1 MIHNIGKRVI
11 IMSMYTNPNADT
23 FTSSAQNHAHCLH
36 HLELSVNASLQRED
50 GTNLCVDAD
59 FEVDAFARLLLW
71 RQEHCTMQQLS
82 VAQLDE
88 LLCWIMQKLKI
99 EAQIASYLAEHPEG
113 ATSFSPETLE
123 SVRSKAQYLYWHLL
137 VLYEDGTVQQLSGQD
152 SLPSWLNELVQK
164 LMTYIPEENS
174 SHKN

>member
-11 IMSMYTNPNADT
+11 IMSMYNTPNADT
-23 FTSSAQNHAHCLH
+23 FTSSAQNLAPRLH
-36 HLELSVNASLQRED
+36 HLELSVNASLRRED

-88 LLCWIMQKLKI
+88 LLCWIIQELQLEK
-99 EAQIASYLAEHPEG
+99 QIAEHPEG
-113 ATSFSPETLE
+113 ATIFSPETLE
-123 SVRSKAQYLYWHLL
+123 SLRGKTQYLYWHLL
-137 VLYEDGTVQQLSGQD
+137 VLYEDGTVQQISGQD

-164 LMTYIPEENS
+164 LMTYIPEETGS
-174 SHKN
+174 RKN

>member
-1 MIHNIGKRVI
+1 MP
-11 IMSMYTNPNADT
+11 MYNHSNVDT
-23 FTSSAQNHAHCLH
+23 FTSSTQNHTSRLH

-88 LLCWIMQKLKI
+88 LLCWIMQELQLEKKIMEHLK
-99 EAQIASYLAEHPEG
+99 G
-113 ATSFSPETLE
+113 ATVISPETLE
-123 SVRSKAQYLYWHLL
+123 SLRGNAQYLYWHLL
-137 VLYEDGTVQQLSGQD
+137 VLYEDGTVRQISGQD

-164 LMTYIPEENS
+164 LMTYIPEKPS
-174 SHKN
+174 SDKN

>member
-1 MIHNIGKRVI
+1 
-11 IMSMYTNPNADT
+11 MSMYTNPNADT
-23 FTSSAQNHAHCLH
+23 FTSSAQNHAPRLH

-71 RQEHCTMQQLS
+71 RQAHCTMQQLS

-88 LLCWIMQKLKI
+88 LLCWIMQELQLEKKIMEHLK
-99 EAQIASYLAEHPEG
+99 G
-113 ATSFSPETLE
+113 ATVISSESLE
-123 SVRSKAQYLYWHLL
+123 SLQGKAQYLYWHLR
-137 VLYEDGTVQQLSGQD
+137 VLYYEDGTVRQISGQD

>member
-1 MIHNIGKRVI
+1 MP
-11 IMSMYTNPNADT
+11 MYNTPNADT
-23 FTSSAQNHAHCLH
+23 FTSSDQNHAPRLH

-82 VAQLDE
+82 LAQLDE
-88 LLCWIMQKLKI
+88 LLCWIMKELQLEK
-99 EAQIASYLAEHPEG
+99 QIAGHPED
-113 ATSFSPETLE
+113 ATVISPEVQE
-123 SVRSKAQYLYWHLL
+123 SLRGKAQYLYWHLL
-137 VLYEDGTVQQLSGQD
+137 VLYENGTVRQISGQD
-152 SLPSWLNELVQK
+152 NLPSWLNELVQK
-164 LMTYIPEENS
+164 LMTYIPEEII

>member
-1 MIHNIGKRVI
+1 
-11 IMSMYTNPNADT
+11 MSMYNTPNADT
-23 FTSSAQNHAHCLH
+23 FTFSAQNHASRLH

-88 LLCWIMQKLKI
+88 LLCWIMKELQLEK
-99 EAQIASYLAEHPEG
+99 QIAGHPED
-113 ATSFSPETLE
+113 ATVISPEVQE
-123 SVRSKAQYLYWHLL
+123 SLRGKAQYLYWHLL
-137 VLYEDGTVQQLSGQD
+137 VLYEDGTVRQISGQD
-152 SLPSWLNELVQK
+152 NLPSWLNVLVQK
-164 LMTYIPEENS
+164 LMTYIPEETGS
-174 SHKN
+174 RKN

>member
-11 IMSMYTNPNADT
+11 IMSMYNTPNADT
-23 FTSSAQNHAHCLH
+23 FTSSAQNLAPRLH

-88 LLCWIMQKLKI
+88 LLCWIMQELQLEKKIMEHLK
-99 EAQIASYLAEHPEG
+99 G
-113 ATSFSPETLE
+113 ATVISSESLE
-123 SVRSKAQYLYWHLL
+123 RLQGKAQFLYWHLL
-137 VLYEDGTVQQLSGQD
+137 VLYEDGTVRQLSGQD

-164 LMTYIPEENS
+164 LMTYIPEKPS
-174 SHKN
+174 SYKN

>member
-1 MIHNIGKRVI
+1 
-11 IMSMYTNPNADT
+11 MSMYNTPNADT
-23 FTSSAQNHAHCLH
+23 FTFSAQNHASRLH

-50 GTNLCVDAD
+50 GTPLCVDAD

-71 RQEHCTMQQLS
+71 RQAHCTLQQLS

-113 ATSFSPETLE
+113 ATIFSPETLE
-123 SVRSKAQYLYWHLL
+123 SLRGKAQYLYWHLL
-137 VLYEDGTVQQLSGQD
+137 VLYEDGTVRQISGQD
-152 SLPSWLNELVQK
+152 NLPSWLNVLVQK
-164 LMTYIPEENS
+164 LMTYIPEETGS
-174 SHKN
+174 RKN

>member
-23 FTSSAQNHAHCLH
+23 FTSSAQNLAPRLH

-82 VAQLDE
+82 VVQLDE
-88 LLCWIMQKLKI
+88 LLCWIMQELQLEKKIMEHLK
-99 EAQIASYLAEHPEG
+99 G
-113 ATSFSPETLE
+113 ATVISPEKLE
-123 SVRSKAQYLYWHLL
+123 SLRGNTQYLYWHLL
-137 VLYEDGTVQQLSGQD
+137 VLYEDGTVRQLSGQG

-164 LMTYIPEENS
+164 LMTYIPEKPNS
-174 SHKN
+174 YKN

>member
-1 MIHNIGKRVI
+1 
-11 IMSMYTNPNADT
+11 MSMYTNPNADM
-23 FTSSAQNHAHCLH
+23 FACNAQNHTSHLH

-82 VAQLDE
+82 IAQLDE
-88 LLCWIMQKLKI
+88 LLCWIMQELQLEKKIMEHLK
-99 EAQIASYLAEHPEG
+99 G
-113 ATSFSPETLE
+113 ATVISPETLE
-123 SVRSKAQYLYWHLL
+123 SLRGKAQYLYWHLL
-137 VLYEDGTVQQLSGQD
+137 VLYEDGTVQQISGQD

>member
-1 MIHNIGKRVI
+1 MP
-11 IMSMYTNPNADT
+11 MYTNPNADT
-23 FTSSAQNHAHCLH
+23 FACNAQNHASHLH
-36 HLELSVNASLQRED
+36 HLELSINASLQRED

-88 LLCWIMQKLKI
+88 LLRWIMQKLKI
-99 EAQIASYLAEHPEG
+99 EAQITFYLAEHPEG

-123 SVRSKAQYLYWHLL
+123 SVRGKTQYLDWHLL
-137 VLYEDGTVQQLSGQD
+137 VLYEDGTVRQISGQD

-164 LMTYIPEENS
+164 LMTYIPEKPS
-174 SHKN
+174 SYKI

>member
-1 MIHNIGKRVI
+1 
-11 IMSMYTNPNADT
+11 MSMYNTPNADT
-23 FTSSAQNHAHCLH
+23 FTSSAQNLALRLH
-36 HLELSVNASLQRED
+36 HLELSVNASLRRED

-88 LLCWIMQKLKI
+88 LLCWIMQELQLEKKIMEHLK
-99 EAQIASYLAEHPEG
+99 G
-113 ATSFSPETLE
+113 ATVISPEVQE
-123 SVRSKAQYLYWHLL
+123 SLRGKAQYLYWHLL
-137 VLYEDGTVQQLSGQD
+137 VLYEDGTVRQISGQD
-152 SLPSWLNELVQK
+152 NLPSWLNELVQK
-164 LMTYIPEENS
+164 LMTYIPEETG

>member
-1 MIHNIGKRVI
+1 MP
-11 IMSMYTNPNADT
+11 MYTNPNADT
-23 FTSSAQNHAHCLH
+23 FACNALNHVSRLH
-36 HLELSVNASLQRED
+36 HLEFSVNASLRRED

-88 LLCWIMQKLKI
+88 LLCWIMQELQLEKRI
-99 EAQIASYLAEHPEG
+99 MEHPTG
-113 ATSFSPETLE
+113 ATVISPEVQE
-123 SVRSKAQYLYWHLL
+123 SLRGKAQYLYWHLL
-137 VLYEDGTVQQLSGQD
+137 VLYEDGTVRQISGQD

-164 LMTYIPEENS
+164 LMTYIPEKPS
-174 SHKN
+174 SYKN

>member
-1 MIHNIGKRVI
+1 
-11 IMSMYTNPNADT
+11 MSMYNTPNADT
-23 FTSSAQNHAHCLH
+23 FTSSAQNLAPRLH
-36 HLELSVNASLQRED
+36 HLELSVNASLRRED

-88 LLCWIMQKLKI
+88 LLCWIIQELQLEK
-99 EAQIASYLAEHPEG
+99 QIAEHPEG
-113 ATSFSPETLE
+113 ATIFSPETLE
-123 SVRSKAQYLYWHLL
+123 SLRGKTQYLYWHLL
-137 VLYEDGTVQQLSGQD
+137 VLYEDGTVQQISGQD

-164 LMTYIPEENS
+164 LMTYIPEKPS
-174 SHKN
+174 SYKN

>member
-1 MIHNIGKRVI
+1 
-11 IMSMYTNPNADT
+11 MSMYTNPNADT
-23 FTSSAQNHAHCLH
+23 FTSSDQNHAPRLR
-36 HLELSVNASLQRED
+36 HLELSVNASLRRED

-88 LLCWIMQKLKI
+88 LLCWIMQELQLEKKIMEHLK
-99 EAQIASYLAEHPEG
+99 G
-113 ATSFSPETLE
+113 ATVISPEVQE
-123 SVRSKAQYLYWHLL
+123 SLRGKTQYLYWHLL
-137 VLYEDGTVQQLSGQD
+137 VLYEDGTVRQISGQD

-164 LMTYIPEENS
+164 LMTYIPEKPS
-174 SHKN
+174 PYKN

>member
-1 MIHNIGKRVI
+1 
-11 IMSMYTNPNADT
+11 MSMYNTPNADT

-36 HLELSVNASLQRED
+36 HLELSVNASLQRVD
-50 GTNLCVDAD
+50 GTPLCVDAD

-88 LLCWIMQKLKI
+88 LLCWIMQELQLEKKI
-99 EAQIASYLAEHPEG
+99 AEHPEG
-113 ATSFSPETLE
+113 ATIILPETLE
-123 SVRSKAQYLYWHLL
+123 SLRDKAQYLYWHLL
-137 VLYEDGTVQQLSGQD
+137 VLYEDGTVRQISGQD

-164 LMTYIPEENS
+164 LMTYIPEKPS
-174 SHKN
+174 SYKN

>member
-1 MIHNIGKRVI
+1 
-11 IMSMYTNPNADT
+11 MSMYINPNADT
-23 FTSSAQNHAHCLH
+23 FACNLQNHASHLH
-36 HLELSVNASLQRED
+36 HLELSVNASLRRED

-88 LLCWIMQKLKI
+88 LLCWIVQKLKI
-99 EAQIASYLAEHPEG
+99 EAQIASYLAAHPEG
-113 ATSFSPETLE
+113 ATSFSPEKLE
-123 SVRSKAQYLYWHLL
+123 SLRGNAQYLYWHLL
-137 VLYEDGTVQQLSGQD
+137 VLYENGTVRQISGQGN
-152 SLPSWLNELVQK
+152 LPSWLNELVQK
-164 LMTYIPEENS
+164 LMTYIPEEAI

>member
-11 IMSMYTNPNADT
+11 IMSMYNTPNADT
-23 FTSSAQNHAHCLH
+23 FTSSAQNLAPRLH

-71 RQEHCTMQQLS
+71 RQAHCTMQQLS
-82 VAQLDE
+82 VTQLDE
-88 LLCWIMQKLKI
+88 LLCWIMQELQLEK
-99 EAQIASYLAEHPEG
+99 QIAKHPEG
-113 ATSFSPETLE
+113 ATVISPETLE
-123 SVRSKAQYLYWHLL
+123 SLRGKTQYLYWHLL
-137 VLYEDGTVQQLSGQD
+137 VLYEDGTVRQLSGQG

-164 LMTYIPEENS
+164 LMTYIPEKPTS
-174 SHKN
+174 YKN

>member
-1 MIHNIGKRVI
+1 MP
-11 IMSMYTNPNADT
+11 MYNNPNADT
-23 FTSSAQNHAHCLH
+23 FTSSDQNHAPRLH

-88 LLCWIMQKLKI
+88 LLCWIMQELQLEK
-99 EAQIASYLAEHPEG
+99 QIAEHPEEV
-113 ATSFSPETLE
+113 AALSPEKLE
-123 SVRSKAQYLYWHLL
+123 SLRGKTQYLYWHLL
-137 VLYEDGTVQQLSGQD
+137 VLYEDETMRQISGQD

-164 LMTYIPEENS
+164 LMTYIPEEPNS
-174 SHKN
+174 YKK

>member
-1 MIHNIGKRVI
+1 
-11 IMSMYTNPNADT
+11 MSMYTNHNADT
-23 FTSSAQNHAHCLH
+23 FTSSDQNHAPRLH
-36 HLELSVNASLQRED
+36 HLELSINASLQRED
-50 GTNLCVDAD
+50 GTDLCVDAD

-71 RQEHCTMQQLS
+71 RQEHCTLQQLS

-88 LLCWIMQKLKI
+88 LLCWIMQELQLEKQLD
-99 EAQIASYLAEHPEG
+99 SYLAEHPEG

-123 SVRSKAQYLYWHLL
+123 SLRGKTQYLYWHLL
-137 VLYEDGTVQQLSGQD
+137 VLYEDGTVRQIFGQD

-164 LMTYIPEENS
+164 LMTYIPDENS

>member
-11 IMSMYTNPNADT
+11 IMSMYNTPNADT
-23 FTSSAQNHAHCLH
+23 FTSSDQNHAPRLH
-36 HLELSVNASLQRED
+36 HLELSVNASLRRED

-88 LLCWIMQKLKI
+88 LLCWIIQELQLEK
-99 EAQIASYLAEHPEG
+99 QIAEHPEG
-113 ATSFSPETLE
+113 ATIFSPETLE
-123 SVRSKAQYLYWHLL
+123 SLRGKTQYLYWHLL
-137 VLYEDGTVQQLSGQD
+137 VLYEDGTVRQISGQD
-152 SLPSWLNELVQK
+152 SMPSWLNELVQK
-164 LMTYIPEENS
+164 HMTYIPEKPS
-174 SHKN
+174 SYKN

>member
-1 MIHNIGKRVI
+1 
-11 IMSMYTNPNADT
+11 MSMYNTPNADT
-23 FTSSAQNHAHCLH
+23 FTSSAQNHAPRLH

-88 LLCWIMQKLKI
+88 LLCWSMQKLQLEKKI
-99 EAQIASYLAEHPEG
+99 AEHPEG
-113 ATSFSPETLE
+113 ATIILPETLE
-123 SVRSKAQYLYWHLL
+123 RLRGKAQYLYWHLL
-137 VLYEDGTVQQLSGQD
+137 VLYEDGTVQQISGQD

-164 LMTYIPEENS
+164 LMTYIPEKPS
-174 SHKN
+174 SYKN

>member
-1 MIHNIGKRVI
+1 MP
-11 IMSMYTNPNADT
+11 MYNTPNADT
-23 FTSSAQNHAHCLH
+23 FTSSAQNHAPRLH

-71 RQEHCTMQQLS
+71 RQAHCTMQQLS

-88 LLCWIMQKLKI
+88 LLRWIMQELQLEKRI
-99 EAQIASYLAEHPEG
+99 MEHPNG
-113 ATSFSPETLE
+113 ATVISPEVQE
-123 SVRSKAQYLYWHLL
+123 SLRGKAQYLYWHLL
-137 VLYEDGTVQQLSGQD
+137 VLYEDGTVRQISGQD

-164 LMTYIPEENS
+164 LMTYIPEETG

>member
-1 MIHNIGKRVI
+1 MP
-11 IMSMYTNPNADT
+11 MYANPNADT
-23 FTSSAQNHAHCLH
+23 FTSSAQNHAPRLH

-71 RQEHCTMQQLS
+71 RQAHCTMQQLS

-88 LLCWIMQKLKI
+88 LLWWIMQELQLEKRI
-99 EAQIASYLAEHPEG
+99 MEHPKG
-113 ATSFSPETLE
+113 ATVISPEVQE
-123 SVRSKAQYLYWHLL
+123 SLRGKAQYLYWHLL
-137 VLYEDGTVQQLSGQD
+137 VLYEDGTVQQISGQD

-164 LMTYIPEENS
+164 LMTYIPEEPNS
-174 SHKN
+174 YKK

>member
-1 MIHNIGKRVI
+1 MP
-11 IMSMYTNPNADT
+11 MYNNPNADT
-23 FTSSAQNHAHCLH
+23 FTSSDQNHAPRLH

-50 GTNLCVDAD
+50 STNLCVDAD

-88 LLCWIMQKLKI
+88 LLCWIMQELQLEKKIMEHLK
-99 EAQIASYLAEHPEG
+99 G
-113 ATSFSPETLE
+113 ATVISPETLE
-123 SVRSKAQYLYWHLL
+123 SLRGNAQYLYWHLL
-137 VLYEDGTVQQLSGQD
+137 VLYEDGTVRQLSGQG

-164 LMTYIPEENS
+164 LMTYIPEETGS
-174 SHKN
+174 RKN

>member
-1 MIHNIGKRVI
+1 MP
-11 IMSMYTNPNADT
+11 MYTNPNADT
-23 FTSSAQNHAHCLH
+23 FACNALNHVSRLH
-36 HLELSVNASLQRED
+36 HLEFSVNASLRRED

-88 LLCWIMQKLKI
+88 LLCWIMQELQLEKKI
-99 EAQIASYLAEHPEG
+99 MEHPKG
-113 ATSFSPETLE
+113 ATVISPEVQE
-123 SVRSKAQYLYWHLL
+123 SLRGKAQYLYWHLL
-137 VLYEDGTVQQLSGQD
+137 VLYEDGTVRQISGQD

-164 LMTYIPEENS
+164 LMTYIPEKLS
-174 SHKN
+174 SYKN

>member
-1 MIHNIGKRVI
+1 
-11 IMSMYTNPNADT
+11 MSMYTNPNADT
-23 FTSSAQNHAHCLH
+23 FTSSAQNHASRLQ

-88 LLCWIMQKLKI
+88 LLCWIMQELQLEKKI
-99 EAQIASYLAEHPEG
+99 MEHPKG
-113 ATSFSPETLE
+113 ATVISPEVQE
-123 SVRSKAQYLYWHLL
+123 SLRGKAQYLYWHLL
-137 VLYEDGTVQQLSGQD
+137 VLYEDGTVRQISGQD

-164 LMTYIPEENS
+164 LMTYIPEKLS
-174 SHKN
+174 SYKN

>member
-1 MIHNIGKRVI
+1 
-11 IMSMYTNPNADT
+11 MSMYNNPNADT
-23 FTSSAQNHAHCLH
+23 FTSSDQNHAPRLH
-36 HLELSVNASLQRED
+36 HLELSVNASLPRED

-88 LLCWIMQKLKI
+88 LLCWIMQELQLEKKIMEHLKGTTVI
-99 EAQIASYLAEHPEG
+99 
-113 ATSFSPETLE
+113 SPETLE
-123 SVRSKAQYLYWHLL
+123 SLRGKTQYLYWHLL
-137 VLYEDGTVQQLSGQD
+137 VLYENGTVRQISGQD

-164 LMTYIPEENS
+164 LMTYIPEKPS
-174 SHKN
+174 SCKN

>member
-11 IMSMYTNPNADT
+11 IMSMYNTPNADT
-23 FTSSAQNHAHCLH
+23 FTSSAQNLAPRLH
-36 HLELSVNASLQRED
+36 HLELSVNASLRRED

-88 LLCWIMQKLKI
+88 LLCWIIQELQLEK
-99 EAQIASYLAEHPEG
+99 QIAEHPEG
-113 ATSFSPETLE
+113 ATIFSPETLE
-123 SVRSKAQYLYWHLL
+123 SLRGKTQYLYWHLL

>member
-1 MIHNIGKRVI
+1 
-11 IMSMYTNPNADT
+11 MSMYNTPNADT
-23 FTSSAQNHAHCLH
+23 FTSSAQNLAPRLH

-88 LLCWIMQKLKI
+88 LLCWIMQELQLEKKIMEHLK
-99 EAQIASYLAEHPEG
+99 G
-113 ATSFSPETLE
+113 ATVISPETLE
-123 SVRSKAQYLYWHLL
+123 SLRGNAQYLYWHLL
-137 VLYEDGTVQQLSGQD
+137 VLYEDGTVRQLSGQG

-164 LMTYIPEENS
+164 LMTYIPEETGS
-174 SHKN
+174 RKN

>member
-23 FTSSAQNHAHCLH
+23 FTFSDQNHASRLH

-59 FEVDAFARLLLW
+59 FEVDAFTRLLLW

-88 LLCWIMQKLKI
+88 LLCWIMKELQLEK
-99 EAQIASYLAEHPEG
+99 QIAGHPED
-113 ATSFSPETLE
+113 ATVISPEVQE
-123 SVRSKAQYLYWHLL
+123 SLRGKAQYLYWHLL
-137 VLYEDGTVQQLSGQD
+137 VLYEDGTVRQISGQD
-152 SLPSWLNELVQK
+152 NLPSWLNVLVQK
-164 LMTYIPEENS
+164 LMTYIPEETGS
-174 SHKN
+174 RKN